1 MNFSGQSNIYSRKYR
16 LRKAPA
22 ASSVSHKEIHGAG
35 YKGKGHYRG
44 DRFQMGCQERFQGV
58 TGEKPDQ
65 IGTGTGQKK
74 PGGHREQVYEA
85 VGVWQDKEGIAAEIE
100 EKDFGVGEL
109 DYEAAQ
115 EGGPGIFTVRKA
127 SPVGFPGKVEDIGH
141 CYVFDIR
148 DVGGEGNPGCVGYG
162 CGNQCS
168 GDEAAQESEP
178 HCHRV
183 PYAVLDR
190 TGHRIQVCRARG
202 VGGGKDG

>member
-1 MNFSGQSNIYSRKYR
+1 MNFSGQSDIYSRKYR

-85 VGVWQDKEGIAAEIE
+85 VGVWQDK
-100 EKDFGVGEL
+100 
-109 DYEAAQ
+109 
-115 EGGPGIFTVRKA
+115 
-127 SPVGFPGKVEDIGH
+127 PVPIQSYKPD
-141 CYVFDIR
+141 DQ
-148 DVGGEGNPGCVGYG
+148 GCV
-162 CGNQCS
+162 
-168 GDEAAQESEP
+168 
-178 HCHRV
+178 
-183 PYAVLDR
+183 AVFWKVF
-190 TGHRIQVCRARG
+190 GQPAG
-202 VGGGKDG
+202 

>member
-85 VGVWQDKEGIAAEIE
+85 VGVWQDKAGIAAEIE

-183 PYAVLDR
+183 PYAVLD
-190 TGHRIQVCRARG
+190 
-202 VGGGKDG
+202 